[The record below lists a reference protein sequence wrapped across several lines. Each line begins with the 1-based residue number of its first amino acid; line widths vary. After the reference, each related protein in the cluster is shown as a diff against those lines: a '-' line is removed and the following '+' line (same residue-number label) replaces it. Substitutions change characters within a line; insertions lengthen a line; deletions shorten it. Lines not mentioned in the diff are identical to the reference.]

1 MIVSLG
7 FGLAFS
13 LALVLDLDLDF
24 ELAPKGVAIEL
35 VPHFDCDA
43 VTAFRVSFFFLRFFL
58 GMGKQREGKTNMI
71 FNLLRSLSQDLHR
84 PSLPSF
90 R

>member
-43 VTAFRVSFFFLRFFL
+43 VTAFRVSFFFLRVF
-58 GMGKQREGKTNMI
+58 GYGKAARG
-71 FNLLRSLSQDLHR
+71 QDKYDFQFAAIAFTR
-84 PSLPSF
+84 F
-90 R
+90 A

>member
-35 VPHFDCDA
+35 VPHFDCNA
-43 VTAFRVSFFFLRFFL
+43 VTAFRVSFFFLRFFF
-58 GMGKQREGKTNMI
+58 GYGKAARG
-71 FNLLRSLSQDLHR
+71 QDKYDFQFAAIAFTR
-84 PSLPSF
+84 F
-90 R
+90 A

>member
-7 FGLAFS
+7 FGLAV
-13 LALVLDLDLDF
+13 AAALDLDF

-43 VTAFRVSFFFLRFFL
+43 VTSQFLFFSIFSFVFGYGKAAARGQDKYDFQFAAIAFTRFA
-58 GMGKQREGKTNMI
+58 
-71 FNLLRSLSQDLHR
+71 
-84 PSLPSF
+84 
-90 R
+90 

>member
-7 FGLAFS
+7 FGLAV
-13 LALVLDLDLDF
+13 AAALDLDF

-43 VTAFRVSFFFLRFFL
+43 VTSQFFFFFRFFLLFL
-58 GMGKQREGKTNMI
+58 GMGKQQREGKTNMI

-84 PSLPSF
+84 PSLPF